1 MNDVLVKLVRGCS
14 EDDIDVWNF
23 VIIVLFG
30 LMIIEWMV
38 GFFVWDDFIVVVI
51 LVRILRLVCFCLLL
65 ILRIWNIGIG

>member
-51 LVRILRLVCFCLLL
+51 LVRILRLVCLCLLL